1 MKISIII
8 PAYNEEELIGKTLD
22 EFTNHF
28 DKLKLD
34 YELLI
39 VINNTTDNTQG
50 VVKQKQKKNKR
61 IRYLNLKPGGKGF
74 ALIQGF
80 KDALKRNNDLIGFV
94 DADLATRPE
103 EFAKLIQPL
112 ERKKAET
119 TIASRYIPG
128 AKIVPAFTLRRTLT
142 SRVFNILVRSLFL
155 LPYRDTQCGAKLF
168 TRKVVKEFIPK
179 LSITQWAIDVDMI
192 YKIHKNGHKIQ
203 EVPNTWYD
211 IEGQGRLKVTKAA
224 PQMLF
229 AIIQLRLIESP
240 FRRLLIPLRGIIGPL
255 WRLLNR

>member
-1 MKISIII
+1 MKTSIII
-8 PAYNEEELIGKTLD
+8 PAYNEEKLIGKTLD
-22 EFTNHF
+22 EFMNHF
-28 DKLKLD
+28 NKLKLN

-39 VINNTTDNTQG
+39 VINNTTDNTEKI
-50 VVKQKQKKNKR
+50 VKQHQRKNKR

-80 KDALKRNNDLIGFV
+80 NDALKRNNDFIGFV

-103 EFAKLIQPL
+103 EFAKLIPPL
-112 ERKKAET
+112 EKEEAQAA
-119 TIASRYIPG
+119 IASRYIKG

-142 SRVFNILVRSLFL
+142 SKVFNLLVRSFFL

-168 TRKVVKEFIPK
+168 TRAAVKDFISK
-179 LSITQWAIDVDMI
+179 LSITNWAMDVDI
-192 YKIHKNGHKIQ
+192 LYKLNKHGYKIR

-229 AIIQLRLIESP
+229 AIIQLRLLESP
-240 FRRLLIPLRGIIGPL
+240 FRRLLIPLKPLIRPL
-255 WRLLNR
+255 WRMLNR